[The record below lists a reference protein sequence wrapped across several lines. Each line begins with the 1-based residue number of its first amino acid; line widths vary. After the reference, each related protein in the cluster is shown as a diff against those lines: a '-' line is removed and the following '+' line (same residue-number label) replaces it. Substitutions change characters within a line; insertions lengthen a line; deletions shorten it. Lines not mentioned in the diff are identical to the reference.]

1 MYGWNQ
7 HDASMG
13 LVSFWRGICR
23 VNHWFNLCFAASGCW
38 QTDKSSINKHVAMKI
53 RQTTQADLDDILSVE
68 RAAFNR
74 DSEVNLTR
82 ALLADPS
89 AEPRLSLMAYVDDQ
103 PVGHIL
109 FTKGILTNHPDVALS
124 FLAPLAVI
132 PKFQRQGIGGAL
144 IRRSLELLAEAYGD
158 LIVVLGHPAYYPKF
172 GFKPALELGFEPTYP
187 IPAKVADAWMV
198 QALKPNIIGR
208 VSGRVI
214 CCDAMNKPEIWRE

>member
-1 MYGWNQ
+1 MN
-7 HDASMG
+7 
-13 LVSFWRGICR
+13 
-23 VNHWFNLCFAASGCW
+23 
-38 QTDKSSINKHVAMKI
+38 I
-53 RQTTQADLDDILSVE
+53 RQTTPADLEDILSVE

-89 AEPRLSLMAYVDDQ
+89 AEPRLSLMAYIDDR

-109 FTKGILTNHPDVALS
+109 FTKGTLTNHPDVALS
-124 FLAPLAVI
+124 FLAPLAVV

-144 IRRSLELLAEAYGD
+144 IKRSLQLLTEANVA

-172 GFKPALELGFEPTYP
+172 GFKPAFKLGFEPTYP
-187 IPAKVADAWMV
+187 IPDGVADAWMV
-198 QALKPNIIGR
+198 QTLKPNIMGR

>member
-1 MYGWNQ
+1 MN
-7 HDASMG
+7 
-13 LVSFWRGICR
+13 
-23 VNHWFNLCFAASGCW
+23 
-38 QTDKSSINKHVAMKI
+38 I
-53 RQTTQADLDDILSVE
+53 RQTTQADLKDIISVE

-89 AEPRLSLMAYVDDQ
+89 AEPRLSLMAYVDNQ
-103 PVGHIL
+103 PIGHIL
-109 FTKGILTNHPDVALS
+109 FTKGALTNHPDIALS

-144 IRRSLELLAEAYGD
+144 VKRSLELLTKANVD
-158 LIVVLGHPAYYPKF
+158 LIVLLGHPTYYQKF
-172 GFKPALELGFEPTYP
+172 GFKPAFKLGFEPTYP
-187 IPAKVADAWMV
+187 IPTEVADAWMV
-198 QALKPNIIGR
+198 KALKPNIIGR

>member
-1 MYGWNQ
+1 MN
-7 HDASMG
+7 
-13 LVSFWRGICR
+13 
-23 VNHWFNLCFAASGCW
+23 
-38 QTDKSSINKHVAMKI
+38 I

-89 AEPRLSLMAYVDDQ
+89 AEPRLSLIAFVDDQ

-109 FTKGILTNHPDVALS
+109 FTRGTLTNHPDVALT
-124 FLAPLAVI
+124 FLAPLAVV
-132 PKFQRQGIGGAL
+132 PKFQRRGIGGAL
-144 IRRSLELLAEAYGD
+144 IKRSLELLAKAGVD
-158 LIVVLGHPAYYPKF
+158 LVVVLGHPAYYPKF
-172 GFKPALELGFEPTYP
+172 GFKPASKLGFEPTYP
-187 IPAKVADAWMV
+187 IPAEVVDAWMV
-198 QALKPNIIGR
+198 HALKPDIVGR